1 MNPDSHGLLIPHLIV
16 AGSGEEELTDRVRSL
31 PEGTAFTLRLDELP
45 PSVGG
50 GASILAIPQGASDA
64 PAGYSQ
70 GMTLHVGTGRVY
82 VSGDADMHTALIK
95 TTRVETSEF
104 SAPLGMHA
112 DPSSDNEQ
120 YLLNVMHW
128 LDGQLPDADN
138 DSVPDRA
145 DNCIAKPNGLAGNN
159 QLDADLDGFGNSCDG
174 DFNNYGVVGAPDFAI
189 FIACFQHPNSPPAD
203 DPTCAE
209 SDMNGDGVVTSSDF
223 SLFVPLYGHPPG
235 PSGLA
240 CANAAHPTA
249 LCFARSLA
257 DADGDGVFNGDDS
270 CVQLKNPSQLDSDL
284 DGFGNACDGDL
295 DNDGFV
301 LASDFTVFN
310 QCFSH
315 TVPTPSSLHDPVCAE
330 SDMDG
335 SGGVGQPDY
344 SLFLTEF
351 STTGVPGPT
360 GKLCAD
366 ATSRLQPR
374 QPPIEGQQ
382 PDPNY
387 EPVLAMPEYAPGG
400 GPLVAV
406 DSTHANFHLI
416 SGRYQ
421 GFYKLLTADGYDVFD
436 FGVPSRPG
444 RSSNLANCAYFHTLK
459 QFDTFV
465 ISNAISD
472 ISAEEAEVITRWLS
486 GRDRLR
492 VRM

>member
-1 MNPDSHGLLIPHLIV
+1 
-16 AGSGEEELTDRVRSL
+16 
-31 PEGTAFTLRLDELP
+31 
-45 PSVGG
+45 
-50 GASILAIPQGASDA
+50 
-64 PAGYSQ
+64 
-70 GMTLHVGTGRVY
+70 
-82 VSGDADMHTALIK
+82 
-95 TTRVETSEF
+95 
-104 SAPLGMHA
+104 
-112 DPSSDNEQ
+112 
-120 YLLNVMHW
+120 
-128 LDGQLPDADN
+128 
-138 DSVPDRA
+138 
-145 DNCIAKPNGLAGNN
+145 
-159 QLDADLDGFGNSCDG
+159 
-174 DFNNYGVVGAPDFAI
+174 
-189 FIACFQHPNSPPAD
+189 
-203 DPTCAE
+203 
-209 SDMNGDGVVTSSDF
+209 MNGDGVVTSSDF

-366 ATSRLQPR
+366 ATSRLQPC

-436 FGVPSRPG
+436 FGVPFVAG
-444 RSSNLANCAYFHTLK
+444 CSSNLANCAYFHTLK

-486 GRDRLR
+486 GEIGCESGCNPRQLILIADHQTNGFNFPLHIAELSQRLGLDWPNNNVSQRTFTPTLPVGYDPNTTGLLNTAHAIAQGRLGLGESVASVTTFTGSGLIEGVPPPGGVSLLTLPEGATWTDAEGHLFPGGGYSQGMAFDFGTGR
-492 VRM
+492 VYASGEAAMFTAQIGGGMQTLPFNHNQQYLLNILHWLDGLL